1 MSLKKY
7 LLLLIALIIS
17 TSVLADSAPDELVRK
32 TADDVINELKK
43 DKDIKVG
50 DRAKIYKLAEEKIL
64 PNFDFK
70 RICRLVLGKNWRSM
84 TVDQRNVFQ
93 VEFRGLLLRTY
104 AIALSKFRDQT
115 IEFKPLRMKSSD
127 KIVLVKTEITQS
139 GGQPIDV
146 NYALSNSTGKWLVF
160 DIVIEGVSL
169 ITNYR
174 SQFSSQIKKNG
185 IDDLLK
191 KLSEKNNES
200 D

>member
-17 TSVLADSAPDELVRK
+17 TSVLADLAPDELVRK

-43 DKDIKVG
+43 DKDIKEG

-93 VEFRGLLLRTY
+93 IEFRGLLLRTY

-169 ITNYR
+169 VTNYR
-174 SQFSSQIKKNG
+174 SQFASQVKKNG
-185 IDDLLK
+185 IEDLLK

>member
-17 TSVLADSAPDELVRK
+17 TSVLADLAPDELVRK

-93 VEFRGLLLRTY
+93 IEFRGLLLRTY

-169 ITNYR
+169 VTNYR
-174 SQFSSQIKKNG
+174 SQFASQVKKNG
-185 IDDLLK
+185 IEDLLK

>member
-1 MSLKKY
+1 MNLKKY

-17 TSVLADSAPDELVRK
+17 TSLLADLAPDELVRK

-93 VEFRGLLLRTY
+93 IEFRGLLLRTY

-169 ITNYR
+169 VTNYR
-174 SQFSSQIKKNG
+174 SQFASQVKKNG
-185 IDDLLK
+185 IEGLLK

-200 D
+200 N

>member
-17 TSVLADSAPDELVRK
+17 TSVLADLAPDELVRK

-84 TVDQRNVFQ
+84 TVDQRIIFQ
-93 VEFRGLLLRTY
+93 KEFRGLLLRTY

-115 IEFKPLRMKSSD
+115 IEFKPLRMKDSD

-139 GGQPIDV
+139 GGQPINV

-169 ITNYR
+169 VTNYR

-185 IDDLLK
+185 IEDLLK

>member
-1 MSLKKY
+1 MNIRKY
-7 LLLLIALIIS
+7 LLLLVALIIS
-17 TSVLADSAPDELVRK
+17 TSVLADLAPDELVRK

-93 VEFRGLLLRTY
+93 IEFRGLLLRTY

-169 ITNYR
+169 VTNYR
-174 SQFSSQIKKNG
+174 SQFASQVKKNG
-185 IDDLLK
+185 IEDLLK

-200 D
+200 N

>member
-1 MSLKKY
+1 MNIRKY
-7 LLLLIALIIS
+7 LLLLVALIIS
-17 TSVLADSAPDELVRK
+17 TSVLADLAPDELVRK

-43 DKDIKVG
+43 NKDIKVG

-93 VEFRGLLLRTY
+93 IEFRGLLLRTY

-169 ITNYR
+169 VTNYR
-174 SQFSSQIKKNG
+174 SQFASQVKKNG
-185 IDDLLK
+185 IEDLLK

>member
-17 TSVLADSAPDELVRK
+17 TSVLADLAPDELVRK

-43 DKDIKVG
+43 DKDIKEG

-93 VEFRGLLLRTY
+93 IEFRGLLLRTY

-169 ITNYR
+169 VTNYR
-174 SQFSSQIKKNG
+174 SQFASQVKKNG
-185 IDDLLK
+185 IEDLLK

-200 D
+200 N

>member
-1 MSLKKY
+1 MNIRKY
-7 LLLLIALIIS
+7 LLLLVALIIS
-17 TSVLADSAPDELVRK
+17 TSVLADLAPDELVRK

-43 DKDIKVG
+43 DKDIKEG

-93 VEFRGLLLRTY
+93 IEFRGLLLRTY

-115 IEFKPLRMKSSD
+115 IELKPLRMKSSD

-169 ITNYR
+169 VTNYR
-174 SQFSSQIKKNG
+174 SQFASQVKKNG
-185 IDDLLK
+185 IEGLLK

-200 D
+200 N

>member
-1 MSLKKY
+1 MNIRKY
-7 LLLLIALIIS
+7 LLLLVALIIS
-17 TSVLADSAPDELVRK
+17 TSVLADLAPDELVRK

-93 VEFRGLLLRTY
+93 IEFRGLLLRTY

-139 GGQPIDV
+139 GGQPINV

-169 ITNYR
+169 VTNYR

-185 IDDLLK
+185 IEDLLK

>member
-1 MSLKKY
+1 MNLKKY

-17 TSVLADSAPDELVRK
+17 TSLLADLAPDELVRK

-93 VEFRGLLLRTY
+93 IEFRGLLLRTY

-169 ITNYR
+169 VTNYR
-174 SQFSSQIKKNG
+174 SQFASQVKKNG
-185 IDDLLK
+185 IEDLLK

>member
-1 MSLKKY
+1 MNIRKY
-7 LLLLIALIIS
+7 LLLLVALIIS
-17 TSVLADSAPDELVRK
+17 TSVLADLAPDELVRK

-93 VEFRGLLLRTY
+93 IEFRGLLLRTY

-160 DIVIEGVSL
+160 DIVIEGVRL
-169 ITNYR
+169 VTNYR
-174 SQFSSQIKKNG
+174 SQFASQVKKNG
-185 IDDLLK
+185 IEDLLK

>member
-1 MSLKKY
+1 MNIRKY
-7 LLLLIALIIS
+7 LLLLVALIIS
-17 TSVLADSAPDELVRK
+17 TSVLADLAPDELVRK

-127 KIVLVKTEITQS
+127 TIVLVKTEITQS

-169 ITNYR
+169 VTNYR
-174 SQFSSQIKKNG
+174 SQFASQVKKNG
-185 IDDLLK
+185 IEDLLK

>member
-1 MSLKKY
+1 MNIRKY
-7 LLLLIALIIS
+7 LLLLVALIIS
-17 TSVLADSAPDELVRK
+17 TSVLADLAPDELVRK

-84 TVDQRNVFQ
+84 SVDQRNMFQ
-93 VEFRGLLLRTY
+93 EEFRVLLLRTY
-104 AIALSKFRDQT
+104 AIALSKFRDQS

-127 KIVLVKTEITQS
+127 KVVLVKTEITQS

-169 ITNYR
+169 VTNYR
-174 SQFSSQIKKNG
+174 SQFASQVKKNG
-185 IDDLLK
+185 IEGLLK

-200 D
+200 N

>member
-1 MSLKKY
+1 MNIRKY
-7 LLLLIALIIS
+7 LLLLVALIIS
-17 TSVLADSAPDELVRK
+17 TSVLADLAPDELVRK

-93 VEFRGLLLRTY
+93 IEFRGLLLRTY

-169 ITNYR
+169 VTNYR
-174 SQFSSQIKKNG
+174 SQFASQVKKNG
-185 IDDLLK
+185 IEGLLK

-200 D
+200 N

>member
-1 MSLKKY
+1 MKLKKY
-7 LLLLIALIIS
+7 LLLALIIT
-17 TSVLADSAPDELVRK
+17 TSVFADLAPDELVRK

-64 PNFDFK
+64 PNFDFE

-84 TVDQRNVFQ
+84 SVDQRNMFQ
-93 VEFRGLLLRTY
+93 EEFRVLLLRTY
-104 AIALSKFRDQT
+104 AIALSKFRDQS

-127 KIVLVKTEITQS
+127 KVVLVKTEITQS

-169 ITNYR
+169 VTNYR
-174 SQFSSQIKKNG
+174 SQFASQVKNNG
-185 IDDLLK
+185 IEDLLK

-200 D
+200 N

>member
-1 MSLKKY
+1 MNIRKY
-7 LLLLIALIIS
+7 LLLLVALIIS
-17 TSVLADSAPDELVRK
+17 TSVLADLAPDELVRK

-169 ITNYR
+169 VTNYR
-174 SQFSSQIKKNG
+174 SQFASQVKKNG
-185 IDDLLK
+185 IEDLLK

>member
-1 MSLKKY
+1 MH
-7 LLLLIALIIS
+7 IAVGS
-17 TSVLADSAPDELVRK
+17 RVKQTNREDNMK
-32 TADDVINELKK
+32 KK

-64 PNFDFK
+64 PNFDFE

-84 TVDQRNVFQ
+84 SVDQRNMFQ
-93 VEFRGLLLRTY
+93 EEFRVLLLRTY
-104 AIALSKFRDQT
+104 AIALSKFRDQS

-127 KIVLVKTEITQS
+127 KVVLVKTEITQS

-169 ITNYR
+169 VTNYR
-174 SQFSSQIKKNG
+174 SQFASQVKNNG
-185 IDDLLK
+185 IEDLLK

-200 D
+200 N

>member
-1 MSLKKY
+1 M
-7 LLLLIALIIS
+7 
-17 TSVLADSAPDELVRK
+17 
-32 TADDVINELKK
+32 
-43 DKDIKVG
+43 G

-93 VEFRGLLLRTY
+93 IEFRGLLLRTY

-169 ITNYR
+169 VTNYR
-174 SQFSSQIKKNG
+174 SQFASQVKKNG
-185 IDDLLK
+185 IEDLLK

>member
-1 MSLKKY
+1 MKLKKY
-7 LLLLIALIIS
+7 LLLALIIT
-17 TSVLADSAPDELVRK
+17 TSVFADLAPDELVRK
-32 TADDVINELKK
+32 TADDVISEIKK
-43 DKDIKVG
+43 DKDIKAG

-64 PNFDFK
+64 PNFDFE

-84 TVDQRNVFQ
+84 SANQRSIFQ

-104 AIALSKFRDQT
+104 AIALSKFSNQT
-115 IEFKPLRMKSSD
+115 IEFKPLRMKDSD
-127 KIVLVKTEITQS
+127 KMVLVKTEITQT

-169 ITNYR
+169 VTNYR

-185 IDDLLK
+185 IDNLLK

-200 D
+200 N

>member
-1 MSLKKY
+1 MNIRKY
-7 LLLLIALIIS
+7 LLLLVALIIS
-17 TSVLADSAPDELVRK
+17 TSVLADLAPDELVRK

-43 DKDIKVG
+43 DKDIKEG

-93 VEFRGLLLRTY
+93 IEFRGLLLRTY

-169 ITNYR
+169 VTNYR
-174 SQFSSQIKKNG
+174 SQFASQVKKNG
-185 IDDLLK
+185 IEDLLK

>member
-1 MSLKKY
+1 MKLKKY
-7 LLLLIALIIS
+7 LLLALIIT
-17 TSVLADSAPDELVRK
+17 TSVFADLAPDELVRK
-32 TADDVINELKK
+32 TADDVISEIKK
-43 DKDIKVG
+43 DKDIKAG

-64 PNFDFK
+64 PNFDFE

-84 TVDQRNVFQ
+84 SVDQRNMFQ
-93 VEFRGLLLRTY
+93 EEFRVLLLRTY
-104 AIALSKFRDQT
+104 AIALSKFRDQS

-127 KIVLVKTEITQS
+127 KVVLVKTEITQS

-169 ITNYR
+169 VTNYR
-174 SQFSSQIKKNG
+174 SQFASQVKNNG
-185 IDDLLK
+185 IEDLLK

-200 D
+200 N

>member
-1 MSLKKY
+1 MNLKKY

-17 TSVLADSAPDELVRK
+17 TSLLADLAPDELVRK

-43 DKDIKVG
+43 DKDIKEG

-64 PNFDFK
+64 PNFDFE

-84 TVDQRNVFQ
+84 SVDQRNMFQ
-93 VEFRGLLLRTY
+93 EEFRVLLLRTY
-104 AIALSKFRDQT
+104 AIALSKFRDQS

-127 KIVLVKTEITQS
+127 KVVLVKTEITQS

-169 ITNYR
+169 VTNYR
-174 SQFSSQIKKNG
+174 SQFASQVKNNG
-185 IDDLLK
+185 IEDLLK

-200 D
+200 N

>member
-17 TSVLADSAPDELVRK
+17 TSLLADLAPDELVRK

-64 PNFDFK
+64 PNFDFE

-84 TVDQRNVFQ
+84 SVDQRNMFQ
-93 VEFRGLLLRTY
+93 EEFRVLLLRTY
-104 AIALSKFRDQT
+104 AIALSKFRDQS

-127 KIVLVKTEITQS
+127 KVVLVKTEITQS

-169 ITNYR
+169 VTNYR
-174 SQFSSQIKKNG
+174 SQFASQVKNNG
-185 IDDLLK
+185 IEDLLK

-200 D
+200 N

>member
-17 TSVLADSAPDELVRK
+17 TSVLADLAPDELVRK

-169 ITNYR
+169 VTNYR
-174 SQFSSQIKKNG
+174 SQFASQVKKNG
-185 IDDLLK
+185 IEDLLK

>member
-17 TSVLADSAPDELVRK
+17 TSVLADLAPDELVRK

-93 VEFRGLLLRTY
+93 IEFRGLLLRTY

-127 KIVLVKTEITQS
+127 TIVLVKTEITQS

-169 ITNYR
+169 VTNYR
-174 SQFSSQIKKNG
+174 SQFASQVKKNG
-185 IDDLLK
+185 IEDLLK

>member
-1 MSLKKY
+1 MNIRKY
-7 LLLLIALIIS
+7 LLLLVALIIS
-17 TSVLADSAPDELVRK
+17 TSVLADLAPDELVRK

-93 VEFRGLLLRTY
+93 IEFRGLLLRTY

-169 ITNYR
+169 VTNYR
-174 SQFSSQIKKNG
+174 SQFASQVKKNG
-185 IDDLLK
+185 IEDLLK

>member
-1 MSLKKY
+1 MNLKKY

-17 TSVLADSAPDELVRK
+17 TSLLADLAPDELVRK

-64 PNFDFK
+64 PNFDFE

-84 TVDQRNVFQ
+84 SVDQRNMFQ
-93 VEFRGLLLRTY
+93 EEFRVLLLRTY
-104 AIALSKFRDQT
+104 AIALSKFRDQS

-127 KIVLVKTEITQS
+127 KVVLVKTEITQS

-169 ITNYR
+169 VTNYR
-174 SQFSSQIKKNG
+174 SQFASQVKNNG
-185 IDDLLK
+185 IEDLLK

-200 D
+200 N